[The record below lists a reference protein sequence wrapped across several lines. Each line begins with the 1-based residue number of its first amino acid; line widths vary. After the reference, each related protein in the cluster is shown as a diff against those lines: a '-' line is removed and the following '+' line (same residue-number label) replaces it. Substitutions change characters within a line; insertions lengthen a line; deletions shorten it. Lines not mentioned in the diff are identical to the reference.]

1 MEKQAPA
8 IPGAIRSTIVRIL
21 HVEDVPDDSELCR
34 RELRKSQ
41 FHASIDLVQT
51 AEAFFH
57 LISTN
62 TYDVILADYHLRYWN
77 GMEAL
82 ELCQKIG
89 IKAPFILVTGSIG
102 EEKVAQCMREGVSD
116 FVFKNHLT
124 RLAMVIQRCL
134 DEQRLREEHERSA
147 ETLRESE
154 QRFRA
159 LAESV
164 ASGILVYQGVNCKYA
179 NRKAEEITGYS
190 REELALVS
198 SWEIIHPDSRDLLI
212 EACLARIQSNQPSQR
227 FELKI
232 LTKDG
237 AARWVD
243 LTLGRIEVSG
253 APGGLFTINDITGRK
268 MAEEEL
274 LLMAGNDPLTGL
286 ANGRYLV
293 DSFHAETKRYAR
305 TARAFSLL
313 IFDLDGLKQVNDS
326 FGHLVGS
333 RALCRVANVLR
344 SQCRNIDVIAR
355 PGGDEFTVILPETTL
370 DGAQIFAKR
379 ICQRLAEDHQHPQLT
394 VSFGAAVYPGDGT
407 FEDLFTTADK
417 ALYAMKARKPRCR
430 VLEPQQY
437 ASAQA
442 RTAPIGLR
450 SPLKRPRSRPA
461 AANGPEIAVPVRQ

>member
-8 IPGAIRSTIVRIL
+8 VLGATRSAVIRIL
-21 HVEDVPDDSELCR
+21 HLEDFFDDSELCR
-34 RELRKSQ
+34 RELAKSE
-41 FHASIDLVQT
+41 FLASIDVVQT
-51 AEAFFH
+51 AEEFYRS
-57 LISTN
+57 ISSS
-62 TYDVILADYHLRYWN
+62 TYDVILADYQLRDWN
-77 GMEAL
+77 GMQAL
-82 ELCQKIG
+82 EVCRKLGSKI
-89 IKAPFILVTGSIG
+89 PFILVTGAIG
-102 EEKVAQCMREGVSD
+102 EEKVARCMREGVSD

-124 RLAMVIQRCL
+124 RLPMVIQRCL
-134 DEQRLREEHERSA
+134 EEQKLREEHERSA

-164 ASGILVYQGVNCKYA
+164 ASGILIYQGVDCKYA
-179 NRKAEEITGYS
+179 NRKAEEITGYT

-237 AARWVD
+237 TARWVD

-274 LLMAGNDPLTGL
+274 LFMAGNDPLTGL

-305 TARAFSLL
+305 TARTFSLL
-313 IFDLDGLKQVNDS
+313 IFDLDGLKQINDS

-355 PGGDEFTVILPETTL
+355 PGGDEFTVILPETMM
-370 DGAQIFAKR
+370 DGAQIFGRR
-379 ICQRLAEDHQHPQLT
+379 ICQRLADDHQHPQLT
-394 VSFGAAVYPGDGT
+394 VSFGAAVYPGAGT
-407 FEDLFTTADK
+407 FEDLFSTADK
-417 ALYAMKARKPRCR
+417 ALYAMKARHHRCR

-437 ASAQA
+437 ASA
-442 RTAPIGLR
+442 
-450 SPLKRPRSRPA
+450 
-461 AANGPEIAVPVRQ
+461 